1 MTDILDSTLA
11 NETSLFA
18 YRLYGETTVSELLW
32 FMIIIIL
39 AVIIAKIITLN
50 LARFLKNRVSKND
63 LNLISKAAY
72 WLIFS
77 IGFLLALP
85 YLDVDLSGLFVAG
98 GVVGIIIGFAAQSV
112 FANLISGI
120 FLIFEQPLK
129 FGDNV
134 LIEDTLI
141 VVEDIRIFS
150 TIGRTFEGIYV
161 RIPNE
166 KIFTTTITNYVAN
179 TARRFE
185 YNVGIR
191 YQDDAARAIEIIE
204 DLIEKEPFC
213 LKNPGPSVYVD
224 ELASDGVIIK
234 TRIWAPSGVWWDIRT
249 TMLWKIKCAIEAEGM
264 EIPFPQRTIWVNPK
278 DEENAPFKPISDTNR
293 ATLKD
298 LRAYKPSP
306 SEPGEN
312 HPYKSTAEN
321 DSYESQKKRENTE
334 LDI

>member
-1 MTDILDSTLA
+1 MTDIINTTIIYES
-11 NETSLFA
+11 SIFA
-18 YRLYGETTVSELLW
+18 APVYGETTVGDLLW
-32 FMIIIIL
+32 FVIILIL
-39 AVIIAKIITLN
+39 AVIIAKIISLN
-50 LARFLKNRVSKND
+50 LTRFLKDRIRKND

-77 IGFLLALP
+77 VGFLIALP
-85 YLDVDLSGLFVAG
+85 YLAVDLSGLFVAG

-134 LIEDTLI
+134 LIEDTHI
-141 VVEDIRIFS
+141 IVEDIRIFS
-150 TIGRTFEGIYV
+150 TIGKTFEGIYV

-166 KIFTTTITNYVAN
+166 KIFTTTITNFVAN

-185 YNVGIR
+185 YNVEIR
-191 YQDDAARAIEIIE
+191 YQDDAARAIQIIE
-204 DLIEKEPFC
+204 TLIEEEPFC

-234 TRIWAPSGVWWDIRT
+234 TRMWAPSEVWWDIRT

-264 EIPFPQRTIWVNPK
+264 EIPFPQRTIWVNPT
-278 DEENAPFKPISDTNR
+278 DEENAPPKPIPDTDH
-293 ATLKD
+293 AIPKD
-298 LRAYKPSP
+298 RKECKPSGY
-306 SEPGEN
+306 EPGKS
-312 HPYKSTAEN
+312 HPYKSTEYN
-321 DSYESQKKRENTE
+321 GSYESQKE
-334 LDI
+334 

>member
-1 MTDILDSTLA
+1 MTSIINSTLA
-11 NETSLFA
+11 NESSLFA
-18 YRLYGETTVSELLW
+18 YPLYGETTVSDLLW
-32 FMIIIIL
+32 FVIILIL

-50 LARFLKNRVSKND
+50 LTRFLKNRIPKND
-63 LNLISKAAY
+63 LNLISKVAY
-72 WLIFS
+72 WVIFS
-77 IGFLLALP
+77 MGFLLALP
-85 YLDVDLSGLFVAG
+85 YLEVDLSGLFVAG

-112 FANLISGI
+112 FANFISGI

-185 YNVGIR
+185 YSVGIR
-191 YQDDAARAIEIIE
+191 YQDDAARAIDIIK

-224 ELASDGVIIK
+224 QLASDGVIIK
-234 TRIWAPSGVWWDIRT
+234 TRIWAPSGIWWDVRT
-249 TMLWKIKCAIEAEGM
+249 TMLWRIKCAIEAEGM
-264 EIPFPQRTIWVNPK
+264 EIPFPQRTIWVNPTDVEK
-278 DEENAPFKPISDTNR
+278 TPFKPIPD
-293 ATLKD
+293 KD
-298 LRAYKPSP
+298 QAAPKNLRACKPP
-306 SEPGEN
+306 WPEPEN
-312 HPYKSTAEN
+312 NYPYKSTEFN
-321 DSYESQKKRENTE
+321 GSYDSQKER
-334 LDI
+334 

>member
-1 MTDILDSTLA
+1 MTSIIDSIFA
-11 NETSLFA
+11 NDTSIFA
-18 YRLYGETTVSELLW
+18 NPLYGETTVGDLFW
-32 FMIIIIL
+32 FVIILIL
-39 AVIIAKIITLN
+39 AVIVAKIITLN
-50 LARFLKNRVSKND
+50 LTRFLKYRVPKND
-63 LNLISKAAY
+63 LNLISKVLY
-72 WLIFS
+72 WVIFS
-77 IGFLLALP
+77 MGFLLALP

-112 FANLISGI
+112 FANFISGI

-134 LIEDTLI
+134 LIDDTLI

-166 KIFTTTITNYVAN
+166 KIFTTTITNYVTN

-191 YQDDAARAIEIIE
+191 YQDDAARAIEIIT

-213 LKNPGPSVYVD
+213 LKNPSPSVYVD
-224 ELASDGVIIK
+224 QLGSDGMIIK
-234 TRIWAPSGVWWDIRT
+234 TRIWAPSGVWWDLRT

-264 EIPFPQRTIWVNPK
+264 EIPFPQRTIWLNPK
-278 DEENAPFKPISDTNR
+278 DEENAPFGPISDTDQPTPKNPR
-293 ATLKD
+293 S
-298 LRAYKPSP
+298 YKPSSAKP
-306 SEPGEN
+306 PEN
-312 HPYKSTAEN
+312 HLYKSTGYN
-321 DSYESQKKRENTE
+321 GSHESQKEREN
-334 LDI
+334 